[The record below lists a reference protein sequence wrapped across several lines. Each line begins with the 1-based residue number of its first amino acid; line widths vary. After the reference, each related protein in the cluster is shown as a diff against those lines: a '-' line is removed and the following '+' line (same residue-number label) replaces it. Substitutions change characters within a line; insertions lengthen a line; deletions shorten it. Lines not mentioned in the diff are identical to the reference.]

1 MKEQER
7 MQDHDLIFLV
17 LVLLVEIARLKHD
30 IIETDF
36 RSCEVV
42 EYVGNVKSAQH

>member
-7 MQDHDLIFLV
+7 MQDPDLIFLV

-36 RSCEVV
+36 VP
-42 EYVGNVKSAQH
+42 VKLLSMSET

>member
-1 MKEQER
+1 
-7 MQDHDLIFLV
+7 MQDPDLIFLV
-17 LVLLVEIARLKHD
+17 LVLLVLLVEIARLKHD
-30 IIETDF
+30 IIESDV